1 MIAPT
6 EIPGATIISATET
19 IDLDGVLHHVSYA
32 RYGAV
37 RETIVVVCIETGY
50 VSIVDMT
57 ARMSMSPSDREKWH
71 TDALTAAAHIWPTL
85 TDEEAGA

>member
-19 IDLDGVLHHVSYA
+19 IDLDGVAHYIA
-32 RYGAV
+32 YV
-37 RETIVVVCIETGY
+37 REGVPREIIVVCIETGY
-50 VSIVDMT
+50 AATVLPGMT
-57 ARMSMSPSDREKWH
+57 LSMPSGDREEWH
-71 TDALTAAAHIWPTL
+71 TDALAAAAHIWPTL